1 MVPGRCVAPFTTCL
15 KNHPH
20 VETFSQAPPD
30 KGGAG
35 ATNVE
40 LKLRKSGQLAADGRG
55 IKTRIRKKK
64 FGRRRT
70 QKIADKF
77 ISGATLGP

>member
-1 MVPGRCVAPFTTCL
+1 LRRTVHNLL

-40 LKLRKSGQLAADGRG
+40 LKL
-55 IKTRIRKKK
+55 
-64 FGRRRT
+64 
-70 QKIADKF
+70 
-77 ISGATLGP
+77 